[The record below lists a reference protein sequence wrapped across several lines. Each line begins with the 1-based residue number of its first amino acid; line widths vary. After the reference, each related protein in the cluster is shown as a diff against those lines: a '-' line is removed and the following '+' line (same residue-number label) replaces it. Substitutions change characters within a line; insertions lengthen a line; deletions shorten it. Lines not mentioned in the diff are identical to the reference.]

1 MTGIKDVAKAAG
13 VSVSTVSYVLSGKR
27 AISGKTADKVM
38 EVVRKL
44 EYTPDASAQKMR
56 GLRNRILAVS
66 EPIRGDINEAK
77 YNAYFLYTAWQ
88 AKNAG
93 YDVLLLTGENA
104 VDDIQRVTRSNMV
117 DGVLLLDVV
126 EDDDR
131 VAQVDSYDK
140 PCVAI
145 GYPADRGDCACVDID
160 FAAAGTLAMDYLYKR
175 GHRDVL
181 LLRDNERDYE
191 RRSGYVV
198 ALRRHMLD
206 RAHELGMRIVESG
219 KNEAGRFD
227 AAAFVR
233 DLKSM
238 DPRPTAIVNQADA
251 AVVNMVVQELD
262 DAGLKVP
269 DDISLLSVG
278 TFFENDL
285 VRRPVT
291 EIPVM
296 PKLLCAKAVGLLLS
310 AVEDG
315 RRISASGELISP
327 VMQDH
332 GSVATVIPSVA
343 STSDATGSPSPHT
356 SPRKKRT

>member
-1 MTGIKDVAKAAG
+1 M
-13 VSVSTVSYVLSGKR
+13 
-27 AISGKTADKVM
+27 
-38 EVVRKL
+38 
-44 EYTPDASAQKMR
+44 
-56 GLRNRILAVS
+56 
-66 EPIRGDINEAK
+66 
-77 YNAYFLYTAWQ
+77 
-88 AKNAG
+88 
-93 YDVLLLTGENA
+93 LLLTGEDA

-131 VAQVDSYDK
+131 VAQVGSYDK

-160 FAAAGTLAMDYLYKR
+160 FAAAGALAMDYLYER

-219 KNEAGRFD
+219 KNEAGHFD

-233 DLKSM
+233 DLKAM
-238 DPRPTAIVNQADA
+238 NPRPTAIVNQAEA
-251 AVVNMVVQELD
+251 AVMNMVVQELA
-262 DAGLKVP
+262 DAGIGVP
-269 DDISLLSVG
+269 NDVSLLSVG

-285 VRRPVT
+285 VRRPIT

-315 RRISASGELISP
+315 RRISASGELVPP
-327 VMQDH
+327 VVQDH
-332 GSVATVIPSVA
+332 GTVATVIPSGA
-343 STSDATGSPSPHT
+343 SDSDATGPLPPHI
-356 SPRKKRT
+356 SPRKSQA